1 VFAKSVPRPHR
12 QDRAAGSP
20 FAKLLPPTSHNT
32 HNHLSTFFTSSKLTM
47 AFEGGLASDPVSAS
61 VLRPAPVG
69 QPTSQGGPQAEFHVT
84 ERIGLLKTLKNAL
97 DVDIPPTVWACL
109 WLSDID
115 RLKVLVNT
123 AKEVPSTLEG
133 HFMSIEHETRIVQK
147 CEVYRLPCVLVDLL
161 MLILSREPTRP
172 QALCPLEFSASIHST
187 DAIFLLSNFPNSTT
201 FPNSTAFLNATTISY
216 TATLHFAD

>member
-1 VFAKSVPRPHR
+1 MLSQKMCLSWRCGLGTDLTNTGRLFVIA
-12 QDRAAGSP
+12 
-20 FAKLLPPTSHNT
+20 TNISHQTIPNT

-47 AFEGGLASDPVSAS
+47 VFEGGLASDLVSAS
-61 VLRPAPVG
+61 VPAPVG
-69 QPTSQGGPQAEFHVT
+69 QPASQGGPQAEFHVPD
-84 ERIGLLKTLKNAL
+84 RFSLLKTLKDIL

-115 RLKVLVNT
+115 KLKVLVNT
-123 AKEVPSTLEG
+123 AKEVPSILEG

-161 MLILSREPTRP
+161 ILSREPTRP
-172 QALCPLEFSASIHST
+172 QAFCPLKFSATIHST
-187 DAIFLLSNFPNSTT
+187 DAIFLISN